1 MRKVSL
7 IIAISTMVILGGNLE
22 ITSDDFFYKDGD
34 SKATF
39 SGNVVA
45 KESKNLIN
53 SNKLLVFLDSNSEA
67 NKYKA
72 IGNVYFE
79 IVNPKKDI
87 NGTCDTLTYLPK
99 EDKYILNGKVKIE
112 DRRNK
117 RKVFGDEI
125 IVDNKKGT
133 SYANSK
139 GKKPVKFI
147 FKIKSN
153 K

>member
-1 MRKVSL
+1 MKFLQLVL
-7 IIAISTMVILGGNLE
+7 ISTIFVSASNLE

-39 SGNVVA
+39 SGHVVA
-45 KESKNLIN
+45 KEKKNLIN
-53 SNKLLVFLDSNSEA
+53 SNKLIVFLDKDSEA
-67 NKYKA
+67 KKYKA
-72 IGNVYFE
+72 IGDVYFE

-99 EDKYILNGKVKIE
+99 EDKYILVGKVIIE
-112 DRRNK
+112 DRKNK
-117 RKVFGDEI
+117 RKVFGDEV

-139 GKKPVKFI
+139 SKKPVKFI
-147 FKIKSN
+147 FKVKSN

>member
-1 MRKVSL
+1 MKYLKFVLLATIVAS
-7 IIAISTMVILGGNLE
+7 ASNLE

-45 KESKNLIN
+45 KEQKNLIN
-53 SNKLLVFLDSNSEA
+53 SDKLIVYLDKDSEA
-67 NKYKA
+67 KKYKA

-87 NGTCDTLTYLPK
+87 NGTCNTLTYLPK
-99 EDKYILNGKVKIE
+99 EDKYILVGKVIIQ

-117 RKVFGDEI
+117 RKVFGDQV

-133 SYANSK
+133 SYANSNS
-139 GKKPVKFI
+139 KKPVKFI
-147 FKIKSN
+147 FKVKSKN
-153 K
+153 